1 MTTNMPSRHTLA
13 ADTAAPEAPQPRTWR
28 TDLQRHDLSVPGREV
43 VQARVD
49 FDPGATAPA
58 HHHPGEEIIY
68 VIEGVLEYRLEGQPP
83 ARLAAGEVLTI
94 PFGTV
99 HAVTNVGGGHAAE
112 LGTYFAELDFCRS
125 HRPRNKVVAF
135 IPVGLYAENL
145 GR

>member
-1 MTTNMPSRHTLA
+1 MTSNMNPHPATTG
-13 ADTAAPEAPQPRTWR
+13 TATPQQPQPRTWR
-28 TDLQRHDLSVPGREV
+28 TDLGRHDLSVPGREV

-49 FDPGATAPA
+49 FDPGATAAA

-83 ARLAAGEVLTI
+83 ATLAAGDVLTI

-112 LGTYFAELDFCRS
+112 LGTYFAEKGKPLL
-125 HRPRNKVVAF
+125 V
-135 IPVGLYAENL
+135 LAE
-145 GR
+145 